1 LDDFA
6 RIQTFIKVVEAGS
19 FSAAARNESSISS
32 VARQVKS
39 LEDELGI
46 RLLNR
51 STRSLSLTEPGRV
64 FYERVLSI
72 AKELG
77 NAKWEAKSFQENVK
91 GVLRVSL
98 RVLPGSML
106 IVPALPK
113 LVALYPELSFEV
125 SLSDERCDLI
135 ANNIDVAVWMGD
147 MPDSELE
154 SRRLSPSRRI
164 VVGAPSYFERH
175 GMPEKPSDLRDHNC
189 LLLAG
194 RPYASGWGFTK
205 EGKSEEVEVEGNLR
219 TESGLVLLSAAM
231 AGQGLI
237 VVHEWMLRSPF
248 TEGRLVR
255 VLGDYTVRP
264 RPGSEAELHAAYP
277 RSRGSARKVSV
288 FVEFLLALFKAPDT
302 LTR

>member
-1 LDDFA
+1 MDDFA

-19 FSAAARNESSISS
+19 FSAAARNDSSISS

-64 FYERVLSI
+64 FYDRVC
-72 AKELG
+72 AVARDLG
-77 NAKWEAKSFQENVK
+77 NAKWEAKSYQEGVK
-91 GVLRVSL
+91 GVLRVAL
-98 RVLPGSML
+98 RALPGSML
-106 IVPALPK
+106 IVPALPTLLAK
-113 LVALYPELSFEV
+113 YPELRVEV
-125 SLSDERCDLI
+125 SLTDERSDLI
-135 ANNIDVAVWMGD
+135 ANHIDVAVWMGD

-175 GMPEKPSDLRDHNC
+175 GTPKTPTDLRQHNC

-194 RPYASGWGFTK
+194 RPYSGGWHFSKDGQ
-205 EGKSEEVEVEGNLR
+205 SEEVEVEGNLR

-231 AGQGLI
+231 SGLGVI

-248 TEGRLVR
+248 TQGRLVR
-255 VLGDYTVRP
+255 VLGDYAVRP
-264 RPGSEAELHAAYP
+264 RAGSDAELHAAYP
-277 RSRGSARKVSV
+277 RSRGSARKVSA
-288 FVEFLLALFKAPDT
+288 FVEFLLELFRDPQGQ
-302 LTR
+302 